1 MEALATEQVE
11 AAVIYTANEP
21 NQLQARGYDVTI
33 LKTSDYM
40 DLVSNGLITS
50 EKVLR
55 DNPQLVES
63 MVRATLRGIEDV
75 IADPDGAYEIC
86 KKYVDNLAQADQ
98 VVQRKVLAD
107 SIEMWQGERLGY
119 SDPQG
124 WRNMQSVLL
133 QMGLLKSKSTWTGRL
148 PTSSFPDVA

>member
-1 MEALATEQVE
+1 
-11 AAVIYTANEP
+11 
-21 NQLQARGYDVTI
+21 
-33 LKTSDYM
+33 
-40 DLVSNGLITS
+40 
-50 EKVLR
+50 
-55 DNPQLVES
+55 

-124 WRNMQSVLL
+124 WWNMQSVLL
-133 QMGLLKSKSTWTGRL
+133 QMGLLKSEVDLDRAFTNQFI
-148 PTSSFPDVA
+148 P